1 MATGEVVKVKVV
13 VTETDPE
20 GVAYSVLGRGDKEVV
35 ILGDKVGEWESVT
48 LWLRVAISLV
58 AKGLKVTDMDG
69 DIVGVIDG
77 VAY

>member
-20 GVAYSVLGRGDKEVV
+20 GVAYCVLGRGDREVV
-35 ILGDKVGEWESVT
+35 ILGDKVGEWEPVT
-48 LWLRVAISLV
+48 LWVRVAISLV